1 MKKIDLLEMVVKE
14 ILITTP
20 LYVQVNGKPVA
31 SVVNKGK
38 KHAYERVLS
47 LIKNIRALDWE

>member
-1 MKKIDLLEMVVKE
+1 MKKIDVLEMVVNE

-47 LIKNIRALDWE
+47 LIKNIKALDGE